1 MVFSDQAFDLK
12 IIRDIRDNCPA
23 EDIFLKIKRAVS
35 NGYSHT
41 DYHLVSQLTDQ
52 IGPWYP
58 RLFLLEKIVK
68 MPSFTY
74 HPTLPARHFL
84 FSLAASSYWLDN
96 QLFDE
101 SLFQKNA
108 RDTLPPEQQEHK
120 KLLEIGSTLISKGF
134 PLKDLMHDTNDPQPM
149 VHWINT
155 YIRQCYLW
163 NKRPK
168 QISHKRGSIPKKLS
182 PTNGRE

>member
-1 MVFSDQAFDLK
+1 MSFSDHDFDFRVL
-12 IIRDIRDNCPA
+12 RDLASDHTVA
-23 EDIFLKIKRAVS
+23 DIFPKIEQAVA

-41 DYHLVSQLTDQ
+41 GYHLVSQLTDQ

-58 RLFLLEKIVK
+58 RLLLLEKIVK

-84 FSLAASSYWLDN
+84 FSLAASSYWLDS

-101 SLFQKNA
+101 SLFQKTA
-108 RDTLPPEQQEHK
+108 RDTLFPEQQEHK
-120 KLLEIGSTLISKGF
+120 KLLEIGSTLIDKGF
-134 PLKDLMHDTNDPQPM
+134 PLKDLIHDTNDPQPM

-168 QISHKRGSIPKKLS
+168 KISHKRGSVPKKLS
-182 PTNGRE
+182 PTNDRG